1 MDARA
6 FPEHA
11 QGAGAGAGLAAEGVT
26 VSYRNGVTAL
36 REASFA
42 LPVGTISALVGVNG
56 AGKST
61 LFKAIMGFLPLAKGS
76 ISILGQPVKRAL
88 KSGLVAYVPQAEEVD
103 WTFPVLVDDVVMM
116 GRYGHM
122 GFMRM
127 P

>member
-1 MDARA
+1 MMDARA

-11 QGAGAGAGLAAEGVT
+11 TGAGAGLSAEGVT

-61 LFKAIMGFLPLAKGS
+61 LFKAIMGFCRSLAARS
-76 ISILGQPVKRAL
+76 RSSASR
-88 KSGLVAYVPQAEEVD
+88 SS
-103 WTFPVLVDDVVMM
+103 
-116 GRYGHM
+116 
-122 GFMRM
+122 
-127 P
+127 